1 MIDYTK
7 YHWEKR
13 EFLTQFLQNMVLF
26 CGIFYLFYR
35 SLWIIILAVPMSY
48 FAIKRKEK
56 NLLEN
61 RKWQLNMEFKEAIL
75 SLCAALNAGYSIEN
89 AFAEA
94 IKDLHLLYGED
105 SYIIPEFEY
114 ILYQIQMNQTVE
126 NVIEEFAN
134 RSGVEDISN
143 FSEVVTTAKRTGGD
157 LIKIIRTTGKT
168 IGDKI
173 EIKREIKTLI
183 TAKKFEAKIMNVIPL
198 GIILY
203 LLVTSPGFLDPLYH
217 NFIGIV
223 TMTTAL
229 FAYGVAYIW
238 AEKIMDI
245 PV

>member
-1 MIDYTK
+1 MIDYTT
-7 YHWEKR
+7 YHWKKR
-13 EFLTQFLQNMVLF
+13 EFLSQFVQSMVLF
-26 CGIFYLFYR
+26 CGIFYLFYE
-35 SLWIIILAVPMSY
+35 SLWTIILAVPVSY
-48 FAIKRKEK
+48 LAVKQKEK
-56 NLLEN
+56 KQLEE
-61 RKWQLNMEFKEAIL
+61 RKWQLNIEFKEGIL
-75 SLCAALNAGYSIEN
+75 SLSAALNAGYSIEN

-94 IKDLHLLYGED
+94 IKDLHLLYGKE

-114 ILYQIQMNQTVE
+114 ILYQIRMNRTVE
-126 NVIEEFAN
+126 SAIEEFAK
-134 RSGVEDISN
+134 RSGVEDICN

-217 NFIGIV
+217 NLMGML
-223 TMTTAL
+223 TMTVAL
-229 FAYGVAYIW
+229 IAYGAAYIW
-238 AEKIMDI
+238 TEKIMDI
-245 PV
+245 SV

>member
-1 MIDYTK
+1 MIDYTT

-13 EFLTQFLQNMVLF
+13 EFFSQFFQSMALF
-26 CGIFYLFYR
+26 CGIFYLFYE
-35 SLWIIILAVPMSY
+35 SLWTIILAVPISCL
-48 FAIKRKEK
+48 AVRRKEK
-56 NLLEN
+56 KRLED

-75 SLCAALNAGYSIEN
+75 SLSAALNAGYSIEN
-89 AFAEA
+89 AFAES

-114 ILYQIQMNQTVE
+114 ILYQIRMNRTVE
-126 NVIEEFAN
+126 SAIEEFAK
-134 RSGVEDISN
+134 RSGVEDICN

-157 LIKIIRTTGKT
+157 LMKIIRATGKN

-173 EIKREIKTLI
+173 EIKREINTLI

-203 LLVTSPGFLDPLYH
+203 LLVTSPGFLNPLYH
-217 NFIGIV
+217 NLNGIM
-223 TMTTAL
+223 TMTIAL
-229 FAYGVAYIW
+229 IAYVMAYIW

-245 PV
+245 SV